1 MTSTFKITVI
11 SILILGILYSCHKGP
26 KVITPTTKKQY
37 KNKSQTTS
45 SENNTSPNARPSF
58 SDNLHTVIVKEILPA
73 SRYVYLKVT
82 EGNEEFW
89 IATRKQKVGIGETYY
104 YKGGLLKTNFES
116 KEHKRMFD
124 KIYLVTRLV
133 GTNHA
138 TANSQTKIQNKEDG
152 HQHTVTENPSKKIEI
167 AGSIKIAELVKNQ
180 KKYDGKVIQISGKCV
195 KINPNIMGRNWIHLK
210 DGSKD
215 NYDLVVTSNVFIK
228 EGTIVTIKAK
238 VTLHKDFGAGYK
250 YDLILEEG
258 TLVR

>member
-1 MTSTFKITVI
+1 MTSTFKTALF
-11 SILILGILYSCHKGP
+11 SILILGFMHSCNKAP
-26 KVITPTTKKQY
+26 KVILPTSKSEQVTKKQPV
-37 KNKSQTTS
+37 NSTNEQSQHSATS
-45 SENNTSPNARPSF
+45 FN
-58 SDNLHTVIVKEILPA
+58 DDLHTVIIKEILPA

-138 TANSQTKIQNKEDG
+138 TANSQTKIQNKEGG
-152 HQHTVTENPSKKIEI
+152 HQHPFTENPSKKIEI

-180 KKYDGKVIQISGKCV
+180 KKYEGKVIQISGKCV